1 MNIEEEDARR
11 REFKKLLN
19 DLAERPIN
27 FDDQEECRVF
37 YPRLENLYYV
47 DQNEQFRH
55 FYSDIFSV
63 LTELKENDSHGDV
76 ETLASNISGIRAHY
90 AATEANKDISKSL
103 RKLYDH
109 VSLDV
114 ARMNYSDAEDW
125 EAAGRNDVQQLKDK
139 TTTLGQRSDQLVTS
153 VETAMTNVKM
163 VTIKVETALK
173 KVETM
178 QKDFIAIFGIFASV
192 VVTFMAGMVFDA
204 SVLDNMGNVSSYR
217 LAGTILFIGWFLF
230 NLLYFLF
237 SFIHNIVK
245 PDKEKTFGATT
256 RLFWWNTLFCIG
268 AALVVLLAWYCGLVE
283 YRSLQIAQWF
293 S

>member
-1 MNIEEEDARR
+1 MA
-11 REFKKLLN
+11 L
-19 DLAERPIN
+19 
-27 FDDQEECRVF
+27 
-37 YPRLENLYYV
+37 
-47 DQNEQFRH
+47 
-55 FYSDIFSV
+55 
-63 LTELKENDSHGDV
+63 
-76 ETLASNISGIRAHY
+76 NISGIRAHY

-125 EAAGRNDVQQLKDK
+125 EAAGRNGVQQLKDK
-139 TTTLGQRSDQLVTS
+139 TTTLGQRSDQLVAS
-153 VETAMTNVKM
+153 LQVAMRK
-163 VTIKVETALK
+163 I
-173 KVETM
+173 ETM
-178 QKDFIAIFGIFASV
+178 QKDFITIFGIFSSV